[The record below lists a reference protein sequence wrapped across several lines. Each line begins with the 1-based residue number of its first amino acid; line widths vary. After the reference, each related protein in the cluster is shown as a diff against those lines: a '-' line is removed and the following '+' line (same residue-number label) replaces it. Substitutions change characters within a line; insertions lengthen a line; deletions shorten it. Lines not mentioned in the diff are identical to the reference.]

1 MARQELELDQE
12 LAGSG
17 AHITNTGSQPLV
29 ILPENAAFPTGSD
42 IVDPGFRP
50 PAERDIASSDR
61 APQLNINASDIPHFS
76 PASCLIDVISPYLPV
91 DERSSNVRI
100 RAIGQPKCSLVRGL
114 SERRRE
120 RDCRRTLST

>member
-1 MARQELELDQE
+1 MAPRWPSLPAPIEVRPGQDRNAILGYVAGALMGEAISESMARQELELDQE

-42 IVDPGFRP
+42 NVDPGFRP

-61 APQLNINASDIPHFS
+61 AP
-76 PASCLIDVISPYLPV
+76 
-91 DERSSNVRI
+91 
-100 RAIGQPKCSLVRGL
+100 
-114 SERRRE
+114 
-120 RDCRRTLST
+120 

>member
-1 MARQELELDQE
+1 MGEAISESMARQELELDQK
-12 LAGSG
+12 LAGSD

-61 APQLNINASDIPHFS
+61 APQLNINASDIPALLAGKLPDRRDQPI
-76 PASCLIDVISPYLPV
+76 PAG
-91 DERSSNVRI
+91 R
-100 RAIGQPKCSLVRGL
+100 
-114 SERRRE
+114 
-120 RDCRRTLST
+120 